1 MRSRGA
7 FEAEL
12 QQLKFAQRQ
21 SRCGGATLA

>member
-12 QQLKFAQRQ
+12 QQLRFVQRQ
-21 SRCGGATLA
+21 SRSGGATLA